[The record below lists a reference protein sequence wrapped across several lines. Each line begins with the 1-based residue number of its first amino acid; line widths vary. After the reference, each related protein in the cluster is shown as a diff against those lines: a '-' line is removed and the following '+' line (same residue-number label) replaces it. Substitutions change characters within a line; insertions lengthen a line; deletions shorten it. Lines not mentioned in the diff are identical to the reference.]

1 MNLTLSL
8 SSSQLDDDDL
18 QALTRQLCNEINRET
33 DINADLV
40 AQDSENSKGK
50 QLQLGTIAL
59 AFLLDS
65 GKVAAVAAPYMAATM
80 LLIELI
86 RLYIEREPS
95 LQFEVQRTDGTR
107 VIVHCKNIEQMERI
121 LATLQSP
128 ESESSSAE

>member
-50 QLQLGTIAL
+50 LLELGTIAL
-59 AFLLDS
+59 SFALDS
-65 GKVAAVAAPYMAATM
+65 GKVAAAATGYMAATVV
-80 LLIELI
+80 LIELI
-86 RLYIEREPS
+86 RMYLDREPS

-107 VIVHCKNIEQMERI
+107 VIVHCKNVAQMERI